1 MAEVAAEASVS
12 LTDAF
17 AVFPSTEAII
27 DAVFERVDR
36 RMLADAAPDLSESAR
51 DRLFEVIMTRFDA
64 LVPYKPAVAAYFRE
78 LPADPLGM
86 PMKGLRFGQRLAR
99 MLEAAGLSST
109 GALGALRVQGL
120 AVIYL
125 STLRVWIEDESAD
138 MAKTMATLDRAL
150 RRAESVMRSVSSLP
164 PCVLKPPGRHAAAE
178 RETPEPAATASSDRQ
193 A

>member
-1 MAEVAAEASVS
+1 MAEIAAEAGIS

-17 AVFPSTEAII
+17 ALFPSTEAII
-27 DAVFERVDR
+27 DAFFERVDS

-64 LVPYKPAVAAYFRE
+64 LAPDKPAVAAYVRE

-86 PMKGLRFGQRLAR
+86 PAKGLRFATRLAR

-109 GALGALRVQGL
+109 GARGALRVQGL

-125 STLRVWIEDESAD
+125 STLRVWIDDESAD

-150 RRAESVMRSVSSLP
+150 RRAESIMQSVGSLP
-164 PCVLKPPGRHAAAE
+164 PCVQKPFHRHATAE
-178 RETPEPAATASSDRQ
+178 WETHEPAAAASSDRQ